1 MVGIGRIA
9 QYGGGFG
16 RIGRKG
22 KIVNFIEAGKPIGG
36 FARFQVFKHAF
47 YQHAVLNARAVK
59 IGGTGYEGR

>member
-22 KIVNFIEAGKPIGG
+22 KIVNFIEAGKPVAGLPA
-36 FARFQVFKHAF
+36 FRF
-47 YQHAVLNARAVK
+47 LN
-59 IGGTGYEGR
+59 TLSTSTLF